1 MVEIE
6 VKIKINAV
14 SPIKE
19 KIINSGAKLEKDRYY
34 EENTLFDFPNHSLLK
49 KSEALRLRT
58 INKKYYLTY
67 KGAPQRSRK
76 FKIRK
81 EYETEIKNG
90 KQFKKILKSL
100 NLVPV
105 FQYNKHRTVYKSK
118 NLKIFLDELSI
129 GNFLE
134 LEGNQSDIVRFAKS
148 LNLSKKDFIKT
159 DYIQLLKKNST

>member
-34 EENTLFDFPNHSLLK
+34 EENTLFDFPDHSLLK